1 MTDGSAAVV
10 WDASYHLFGEATI
23 AGAAANQQRF
33 PGQTADAETG
43 YHDNWYR
50 TYDASLGRYLQ
61 SDPIGIMAGL
71 NTYGYAGGNPVMYID
86 PTGQKYGGAILIG
99 AVAGAVAGV
108 AINMGMQYYRYG
120 CIADWGEV
128 FWSGIGGALAG
139 AFAAAT
145 WGMAPVG
152 FISANGLAGA
162 GIGAGV
168 AGAQGGNPWWGAGAG
183 LAGGLFG
190 AGVGK
195 GIAAALG

>member
-1 MTDGSAAVV
+1 MALLPVRSL
-10 WDASYHLFGEATI
+10 AS
-23 AGAAANQQRF
+23 R
-33 PGQTADAETG
+33 
-43 YHDNWYR
+43 
-50 TYDASLGRYLQ
+50 
-61 SDPIGIMAGL
+61 
-71 NTYGYAGGNPVMYID
+71 
-86 PTGQKYGGAILIG
+86 LIW
-99 AVAGAVAGV
+99 ACN
-108 AINMGMQYYRYG
+108 IIRYG

-195 GIAAALG
+195 GIAAALGKVFGPVQWRGGELKFSPNFRVSPFGHGKPPTGVNPWPRRLPHYHRRGTPLPNGQTPPGQGIGNHRPYEGGW